1 MDEPKHI
8 DGETGE
14 IMEPVIIHKRSSE
27 IVRVFDP
34 SSSKKNIR
42 HVKLRVARKQKRVYE
57 KLTIE
62 ERGFLFSIL
71 PYLEWETNIVVGDGV
86 IEEKNK
92 PLNFAQIEKIAR
104 ISKHFRIKL
113 VNSLVEKK
121 VIGFIL
127 VRNRRAAIVVN
138 PQYALRGLRPD
149 DALRNVFDY
158 ELDVEG
164 EDDDESD

>member
-1 MDEPKHI
+1 MKEGTEKHV
-8 DGETGE
+8 DGDTGE
-14 IMEPVIIHKRSSE
+14 LLEQVIVHKRSTD

-34 SSSKKNIR
+34 SGSKRNVR
-42 HVKLRVARKQKRVYE
+42 HVKVRVARKQKRVYD
-57 KLTIE
+57 KLSIE

-71 PYLEWETNIVVGDGV
+71 PYLEWETNIVVGDGI

-92 PLNFAQIEKIAR
+92 PLNFSQIEKIAG

-121 VIGFIL
+121 VIGFIM
-127 VRNRRAAIVVN
+127 VRNKRSAIVVN
-138 PQYALRGLRPD
+138 PQYALRGIRPD

-158 ELDVEG
+158 ELDIE
-164 EDDDESD
+164 EDEEPD